1 MSSLDVEVRTDR
13 LAFRAYPF
21 VPASVYPSG
30 EVAPSAIRDHD
41 PYGAPP
47 EVRLHTGETLF
58 IPGGRGAELKSFGQG
73 HAAPLVR
80 RTDVWDL
87 LLEPFVD
94 TEFDEAA
101 QRRTE
106 QGLLGVGVSL
116 EEIAEIR
123 NRFGP
128 AMRAYNG
135 VLWDW
140 AHLGLYDLVHAL
152 GGALTAPELA
162 LDPDAYR
169 DTYWWAMGIAD
180 RGA

>member
-1 MSSLDVEVRTDR
+1 MRELDVEIASDR
-13 LAFRAYPF
+13 IILRAYPF

-30 EVAPSAIRDHD
+30 EVTPSAMRDYD
-41 PYGAPP
+41 RYGAPP

-58 IPGGRGAELKSFGQG
+58 VPGSQGKELKSLGER
-73 HAAPLVR
+73 HAVPLIR

-94 TEFDEAA
+94 TEFDDAA
-101 QRRTE
+101 RARTE
-106 QGLLGVGVSL
+106 PELLGVGFSR
-116 EEIAEIR
+116 EDITKIR
-123 NRFGP
+123 ARFGP

-140 AHLGLYDLVHAL
+140 AHLGLYDLLHAL
-152 GGALTAPELA
+152 AGALTAPEHA

-169 DTYWWAMGIAD
+169 ETYWWAMQIAD
-180 RGA
+180 RGS